1 MIKAVI
7 FDMDGVLIDATDWH
21 YHALNEALSL
31 FGLEISR
38 ELHTYKYDGFPTKTK
53 LNILVK
59 EGVLPKE
66 LVSFVSELKQIYTHN
81 YIQLNC
87 HPVFHHKYLL
97 GELKK
102 NGYKLG
108 LCSNSIRETVEMM
121 LSKSELLSY
130 FDFIFSNQDVTNPKP
145 SPEIYNKCL
154 KAMQV
159 SPKEALIIEDN
170 EYGLKAARASGANVL
185 AVKNPSEVTYENISK
200 KLSKFI

>member
-66 LVSFVSELKQIYTHN
+66 LVSFVSELKQLYTHN

-87 HPVFHHKYLL
+87 HPVFHHKYLYL
-97 GELKK
+97 
-102 NGYKLG
+102 
-108 LCSNSIRETVEMM
+108 SIYI
-121 LSKSELLSY
+121 LY
-130 FDFIFSNQDVTNPKP
+130 
-145 SPEIYNKCL
+145 Y
-154 KAMQV
+154 
-159 SPKEALIIEDN
+159 
-170 EYGLKAARASGANVL
+170 
-185 AVKNPSEVTYENISK
+185 
-200 KLSKFI
+200 